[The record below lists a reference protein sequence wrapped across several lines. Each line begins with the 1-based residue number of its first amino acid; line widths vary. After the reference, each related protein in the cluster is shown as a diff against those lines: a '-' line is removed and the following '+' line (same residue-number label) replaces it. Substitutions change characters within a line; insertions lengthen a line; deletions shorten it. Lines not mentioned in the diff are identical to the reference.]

1 MGVFGPN
8 LGPLIPKLMFRNGYD
23 SIGFGAVFEP
33 QPIEVNDLLKI
44 VWLAMWIS
52 NVFRYLVI
60 YRMGFLAL

>member
-33 QPIEVNDLLKI
+33 EPIEVNDSSFPCKHEKLTSVDSK
-44 VWLAMWIS
+44 
-52 NVFRYLVI
+52 NGPDFHPLVD
-60 YRMGFLAL
+60 A

>member
-33 QPIEVNDLLKI
+33 EPIEVNDL
-44 VWLAMWIS
+44 
-52 NVFRYLVI
+52 
-60 YRMGFLAL
+60 